1 MATPQAENVRHSRIR
16 KTSRRAEVSARQRI
30 DPMRPRLR
38 WRVLSDADI
47 ARLDAAIMEVLGE
60 VGVRFPLEPALDV
73 LKEGGCRVDR
83 EARVARLPEE
93 VVRAALQAA
102 PQAPLLA
109 ARDPRC
115 DLVLD
120 GRSCYLSNDGCG
132 VWVID
137 PDTGVRRASTK
148 TDVADSARFVDAL
161 PQVSFYWGPVV
172 TAEDVPLATRPLHEL
187 EVVFANTSKHFQ
199 AVDVVGAQMTRRAV
213 EMARLVAGGAEEL
226 RRRPIMSLI
235 ACPIDP
241 LSNEAVSL
249 EAALVAAEAGVPV
262 GFLSLTLGCASA
274 PATMAGNLVVN
285 LAAVIA
291 GAVLLQLAHP
301 GAPVFLAGAPSVMDL
316 KTGGYTGGS
325 PEDYVLAA
333 AATQM
338 AHHFGLAMNMGT
350 MASGA
355 KEPGWQAAVDD
366 ALSTMASVGAGA
378 EMMSGCGL
386 LDGSKTLSYAHLLM
400 EAEVYG
406 IVQKVAAG
414 IEVTDETLALDMIK
428 KVGPNG
434 TYLAEKHTR
443 AHMKGIWRSGVWDR
457 TPYDAWL
464 RDGRRGA
471 LQNAEERACEILA
484 SHAPA
489 PLPDD
494 VRAELRRFVETAE
507 AEPA

>member
-1 MATPQAENVRHSRIR
+1 MSVR
-16 KTSRRAEVSARQRI
+16 QLI
-30 DPMRPRLR
+30 DPIRPRLR
-38 WRVLSDADI
+38 WQVLSHADVG
-47 ARLDAAIMEVLGE
+47 RLDATIMEALADAGIRV
-60 VGVRFPLEPALDV
+60 PLTGALDA
-73 LKEGGCRVDR
+73 LERGGCRVDR
-83 EARVARLPEE
+83 TAQVARLPEA

-102 PQAPLLA
+102 PKAPLLA
-109 ARDPRC
+109 ARNPDC

-137 PDTGVRRASTK
+137 PDTGERRASTK
-148 TDVADSARFVDAL
+148 ADVADSARFVDAV

-172 TAEDVPLATRPLHEL
+172 TAEDVPPATRPLHEL
-187 EVVFANTSKHFQ
+187 EAVFANTSKHFQ
-199 AVDVVGAQMTRRAV
+199 AVDVVGDEMTRRAV
-213 EMARLVAGGAEEL
+213 AMARAVAGGAEEL

-262 GFLSLTLGCASA
+262 GFLSLTLAGASA
-274 PATMAGNLVVN
+274 PATMAGNLVVS

-291 GAVLLQLAHP
+291 GIVMLQLAYP
-301 GAPVFLAGAPSVMDL
+301 GAPVFMAGAPSVMDL

-338 AHHFGLAMNMGT
+338 AHHYGLAMNMGT

-366 ALSTMASVGAGA
+366 ALSTLASVSAGA

-386 LDGSKTLSYAHLLM
+386 LDGSRTLSYAHLLM
-400 EAEVYG
+400 EAEIYG
-406 IVQKVAAG
+406 IVQKVAGG
-414 IEVTDETLALDMIK
+414 IEVNDETLALDVIR
-428 KVGPNG
+428 KVRPKG

-443 AHMKGIWRSGVWDR
+443 RHMTEIWRPGVWDR

-464 RDGRRGA
+464 RDGKRGA
-471 LQNAEERACEILA
+471 LQNAEERAREILRT
-484 SHAPA
+484 HAPM
-489 PLPDD
+489 PLAAD
-494 VRAELRRFVETAE
+494 VRAELRRLVETAE
-507 AEPA
+507 AELL

>member
-1 MATPQAENVRHSRIR
+1 VIARH
-16 KTSRRAEVSARQRI
+16 RI
-30 DPMRPRLR
+30 DPIRPRLR

-47 ARLDAAIMEVLGE
+47 ERLDAAIIEVLDE
-60 VGVRFPLEPALDV
+60 VGVRFPLKRALDALERV
-73 LKEGGCRVDR
+73 GCRVDR
-83 EARVARLPEE
+83 AAQVARLPERI
-93 VVRAALQAA
+93 VRAALEAA
-102 PQAPLLA
+102 PKAPLLA
-109 ARDPRC
+109 ARDPHR
-115 DLVLD
+115 DIVLD

-137 PDTGVRRASTK
+137 PDTGERRASTK
-148 TDVADSARFVDAL
+148 ADVADSARFVDAV
-161 PQVSFYWGPVV
+161 PQVGFYWGPAV

-187 EVVFANTSKHFQ
+187 EAVFANTSKHFQ
-199 AVDVVGAQMTRRAV
+199 AVDVVGEEMTRRAV

-291 GAVLLQLAHP
+291 GAVLLQLAYP

-366 ALSTMASVGAGA
+366 ALSTLASAGAGA

-406 IVQKVAAG
+406 IVQKVAGG
-414 IEVTDETLALDMIK
+414 IEIDDETLALDVIK
-428 KVGPNG
+428 RVGPNG
-434 TYLAEKHTR
+434 TYRSEKHTR
-443 AHMKGIWRSGVWDR
+443 RHSSEIWRPGVWDR
-457 TPYDAWL
+457 TPYDAW
-464 RDGRRGA
+464 RKDGRRGA
-471 LQNAEERACEILA
+471 LQNAEERAREILRT
-484 SHAPA
+484 HAPE
-489 PLPDD
+489 PLTAD
-494 VRAELRRFVETAE
+494 VRAELRRLVAAAETE
-507 AEPA
+507 LT